1 MGDYVN
7 GDISLPFYNVGVD
20 IDLTIVDTLT
30 PWLAQFNSLGSS
42 FEAYARSRELE
53 YTFRPITD
61 TCYKEFKG
69 DLCPLM
75 MERAPTGYGFQPM
88 MYWRDPRLYDKLS
101 PLNGAVEFLTG
112 LYRGLMGTGRFSD
125 VRFIA
130 VSKCEP
136 EHERSKRQFVEREF
150 RDMFYGFIST
160 DDKHLVNLDMLIDDN
175 PKYVV
180 NCAAEGIFQIYVP
193 QGNYE
198 KFEGLSLRSCA
209 SGVLE
214 HLTIQP
220 VAGENHF
227 DILNPIM
234 PDIIEILM
242 RHYDYVN

>member
-1 MGDYVN
+1 MNKLYN
-7 GDISLPFYNVGVD
+7 GDASLPIYNVGVD

-30 PWLAQFNSLGSS
+30 PWLAQFNAMGYV
-42 FEAYARSRELE
+42 FQEYAMQRQLE
-53 YTFRPITD
+53 YMFRPITE

-75 MERAPTGYGFQPM
+75 MERTPTGYGYQPM
-88 MYWRDPRLYDKLS
+88 MYWRDPHLYDQLT
-101 PLNGAVEFLTG
+101 PIRGAEEFLAG
-112 LYRGLMGTGRFSD
+112 LYQGLMSTGKFSD

-150 RDMFYGFIST
+150 KDMFHGFVST

-198 KFEGLSLRSCA
+198 KFEGMALRSCA
-209 SGVLE
+209 TGVLE

-220 VAGENHF
+220 VPGENHF